1 MNIYLAA
8 KFGEKAE
15 MRKWAVM
22 LRDAG
27 HVVTSSW
34 LSAQH
39 DSDAAA
45 TPEIL
50 SKGAVDNLKDVNA
63 ADVLVTKSQL
73 PGTAHTGG
81 GRHFE
86 FGYATAIGKPVVVV
100 GPKGEHVF
108 HYLPR
113 HVRHVPDVETLL
125 QHLNEMKEFGA

>member
-8 KFGEKAE
+8 KFGEKPE
-15 MRKWAVM
+15 MRKWAVV

-27 HVVTSSW
+27 HKVTSSW
-34 LSAQH
+34 LSSQNAT
-39 DSDAAA
+39 DAEA
-45 TPEIL
+45 TVETL
-50 SKGAVDNLKDVNA
+50 TKGASDNLFDINA
-63 ADVLVTKSQL
+63 ADVMVTKAQA

-86 FGYATAIGKPVVVV
+86 FGYAVANGMPVIIV

-108 HYLPR
+108 HYLPG
-113 HVRHVPDVETLL
+113 VRHVPDLETLV